1 MPKKQ
6 KPEDP
11 VVELE
16 VPENLEAIQDFVES
30 IQQKMDSMRPLRMD
44 RYGFEA
50 WSISKMKVLQK
61 CPLQFLLKY
70 ILKIKVP
77 PEVGGR
83 EDSLAADVGSSGHRI
98 LELVMLD
105 ESIENSFAIAKKEFV
120 PSKLTE
126 QQWVDLV
133 ENMETSVLGFK
144 ERMEAFARRNPIKA
158 VYTEKRL
165 AVTKNWKQCGF
176 FDKEAYFR
184 GVVDLSIHVKAND
197 LVIID
202 HKTGGGD
209 GGIRVYSSQLNSYK
223 PLFHHGLV
231 SVNGAQS
238 GIHFIRAQDVQM
250 GQYSTRSEIEGKL
263 VKELEWEISG
273 AVARVEELGFFKH
286 IAGPYCKW
294 CDYASVC
301 KSKQKF
307 LKPLE
312 LDSKKII
319 PIKAIV

>member
-1 MPKKQ
+1 MTEEQ
-6 KPEDP
+6 KE
-11 VVELE
+11 VVSETTGPSIE
-16 VPENLEAIQDFVES
+16 IINEFVSGIEA
-30 IQQKMDSMRPLRMD
+30 KMGLLGKLRMD
-44 RYGFEA
+44 KYGFEA
-50 WSISKMKVLQK
+50 WSISKMKVFQK

-77 PEVGGR
+77 AEVGGR

-98 LELVMLD
+98 LELIMLEETLPD
-105 ESIENSFAIAKKEFV
+105 AFAITKREFV

-133 ENMETSVLGFK
+133 ENMEMSVTNFK
-144 ERMEAFARRNPIKA
+144 ERMDNFARRNPIKT

-165 AVTKNWKQCGF
+165 AVTKDWKQCGF
-176 FDKEAYFR
+176 FDKEAFFR

-231 SVNGAQS
+231 GVNGAQS

-250 GQYSTRSEIEGKL
+250 GQYSPRSEIEGKL

-273 AVARVEELGFFKH
+273 AVAKVEELGFFKH

-312 LDSKKII
+312 LDSKKLI
-319 PIKAIV
+319 PITAVF